1 MKFDGQDDL
10 SVCIRIFN
18 HLNRISIRMDILSWT
33 QGFGATIFFFLYF
46 LGYFLSITIYRKA
59 RMLRKICILEVIG
72 GEGNC

>member
-1 MKFDGQDDL
+1 MYMKFDGQDDL
-10 SVCIRIFN
+10 FVCIRIFGSKSDKYS
-18 HLNRISIRMDILSWT
+18 NRYTFLEDLEKR
-33 QGFGATIFFFLYF
+33 IFFFLYF